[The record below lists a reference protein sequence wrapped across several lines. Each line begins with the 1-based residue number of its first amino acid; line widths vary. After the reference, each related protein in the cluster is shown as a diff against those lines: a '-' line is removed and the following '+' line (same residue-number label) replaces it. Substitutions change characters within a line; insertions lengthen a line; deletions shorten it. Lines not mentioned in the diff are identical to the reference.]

1 MEKEVRTLIP
11 DGFGLNCGYET
22 ERACQLAGSIPE
34 RVHLTDLY
42 EGKVNLGAYD
52 ILAFIGGFDH
62 GDENGAGVVGA
73 YNFKRHLGEDLL
85 KFVDDGKL
93 VIGICNG
100 FQELIKMGVLPGIDK
115 NYDDR
120 VMSVTYN
127 DCGNFRDQWVK
138 LYVNPDSPCVF
149 TRGIDNID
157 LPIRHGEGNVIPADG
172 VLETL
177 AENNQI
183 VMRYCVWGIEMPVAA
198 EGRFPDNPNGS
209 VQDIA
214 GICDP
219 TGRVFGLM
227 PHPEAYNHWTN
238 HPLWTRQKSS
248 EGIPDSKEG
257 LGIKIFRNAVE
268 YIQEQG
274 E

>member
-1 MEKEVRTLIP
+1 MTKKVRAIIP
-11 DGFGLNCGYET
+11 TGFGLNCDYET
-22 ERACQLAGSIPE
+22 DRSFNIAGAQPE

-42 EGKVNLGAYD
+42 KNKVSLNDFD

-85 KFVDDGKL
+85 KFINEDKL

-100 FQELIKMGVLPGIDK
+100 FQELIKMGLLPGIDG
-115 NYDDR
+115 NYNER

-127 DCGNFRDQWVK
+127 DCGNFRDQWVT
-138 LYVNPDSPCVF
+138 LEVNQDSPCVF
-149 TRGIDNID
+149 TKGIDYID
-157 LPIRHGEGNVIPADG
+157 FPIRHGEGKVISKDS
-172 VLETL
+172 VLENL
-177 AENNQI
+177 IQKNQ
-183 VMRYCVWGIEMPVAA
+183 VVVRYCLWQTKDVAR
-198 EGRFPDNPNGS
+198 GKFPDNPNGS
-209 VQDIA
+209 VYDVA

-219 TGRVFGLM
+219 SGRVFGLM

-238 HPLWTRQKSS
+238 HPLWTRQKSLI
-248 EGIPDSKEG
+248 GIPSSKEG

-268 YIQEQG
+268 YVRG
-274 E
+274 RK